1 MSPGEAPG
9 FLGERGG
16 SLEDWRSIVGGG
28 GLEASLWDEPLQDPR
43 VCPSLTA
50 PLPLLSSPFVLR
62 LASVRSLTP
71 SDVAS
76 PGQNEGTISV
86 VEGETL
92 YVIEEDKG
100 DGWTRI
106 RRNEDEEGYVP
117 TSYVEVYLDKNAKGA
132 KTYI

>member
-1 MSPGEAPG
+1 MSLRGPEEGITDSRRNLEMCVRKKALRAEDPACIRGLRGTFCAQISLNSICIISRAPH
-9 FLGERGG
+9 
-16 SLEDWRSIVGGG
+16 
-28 GLEASLWDEPLQDPR
+28 P
-43 VCPSLTA
+43 
-50 PLPLLSSPFVLR
+50 PLPRCPR
-62 LASVRSLTP
+62 DLTP
-71 SDVAS
+71 LFTP

-92 YVIEEDKG
+92 SVIEEDKG

>member
-1 MSPGEAPG
+1 MVPI
-9 FLGERGG
+9 LQ
-16 SLEDWRSIVGGG
+16 
-28 GLEASLWDEPLQDPR
+28 ASLNS
-43 VCPSLTA
+43 V
-50 PLPLLSSPFVLR
+50 LLCL
-62 LASVRSLTP
+62 
-71 SDVAS
+71 

-86 VEGETL
+86 AEGEML

-132 KTYI
+132 MTYI

>member
-1 MSPGEAPG
+1 M
-9 FLGERGG
+9 
-16 SLEDWRSIVGGG
+16 
-28 GLEASLWDEPLQDPR
+28 PR
-43 VCPSLTA
+43 LDV
-50 PLPLLSSPFVLR
+50 R
-62 LASVRSLTP
+62 RSLTHSGLAP
-71 SDVAS
+71 A
-76 PGQNEGTISV
+76 GQNEGTISV

>member
-1 MSPGEAPG
+1 MQGPGRVHASVACC
-9 FLGERGG
+9 
-16 SLEDWRSIVGGG
+16 SLLIA
-28 GLEASLWDEPLQDPR
+28 L
-43 VCPSLTA
+43 
-50 PLPLLSSPFVLR
+50 LPCVLR
-62 LASVRSLTP
+62 LVLTEACLTGSVLAP
-71 SDVAS
+71 
-76 PGQNEGTISV
+76 PGQNEGTVSV

>member
-1 MSPGEAPG
+1 MGGWVWKLLRGTSPA
-9 FLGERGG
+9 G
-16 SLEDWRSIVGGG
+16 STRL
-28 GLEASLWDEPLQDPR
+28 SLPH
-43 VCPSLTA
+43 CPSSLA
-50 PLPLLSSPFVLR
+50 KLR
-62 LASVRSLTP
+62 PASAGSLTP
-71 SDVAS
+71 SGVAS

-86 VEGETL
+86 AEGETL

>member
-1 MSPGEAPG
+1 MPH
-9 FLGERGG
+9 
-16 SLEDWRSIVGGG
+16 
-28 GLEASLWDEPLQDPR
+28 QDG
-43 VCPSLTA
+43 A
-50 PLPLLSSPFVLR
+50 
-62 LASVRSLTP
+62 RSLKY
-71 SDVAS
+71 SALAS

-86 VEGETL
+86 AEGETL

-106 RRNEDEEGYVP
+106 RRNEEEGYVP

>member
-1 MSPGEAPG
+1 MWLHSTVIPANREADVSVQKAEDLPGLRGTFCAQISLNSICTISRAPH
-9 FLGERGG
+9 
-16 SLEDWRSIVGGG
+16 
-28 GLEASLWDEPLQDPR
+28 P
-43 VCPSLTA
+43 
-50 PLPLLSSPFVLR
+50 PLPRCPR
-62 LASVRSLTP
+62 DLTP
-71 SDVAS
+71 LFTP

-92 YVIEEDKG
+92 SVIEEDKG

>member
-1 MSPGEAPG
+1 MRTWKLLCGRRAE
-9 FLGERGG
+9 G
-16 SLEDWRSIVGGG
+16 SVR
-28 GLEASLWDEPLQDPR
+28 
-43 VCPSLTA
+43 PSFPT
-50 PLPLLSSPFVLR
+50 
-62 LASVRSLTP
+62 LASSLQSCALNPDLTRNLKY
-71 SDVAS
+71 SDIAFS
-76 PGQNEGTISV
+76 GQNEGTISV

-106 RRNEDEEGYVP
+106 RRSEDEEGYVP